1 MKTQVKGKSPQFL
14 HNFRKIIRKYYKQS
28 YFNKFDNIDEMNS
41 LWQREFTKIDTKINW
56 KSE

>member
-14 HNFRKIIRKYYKQS
+14 HNSRKIIRKYYKQS

-41 LWQREFTKIDTKINW
+41 L
-56 KSE
+56 